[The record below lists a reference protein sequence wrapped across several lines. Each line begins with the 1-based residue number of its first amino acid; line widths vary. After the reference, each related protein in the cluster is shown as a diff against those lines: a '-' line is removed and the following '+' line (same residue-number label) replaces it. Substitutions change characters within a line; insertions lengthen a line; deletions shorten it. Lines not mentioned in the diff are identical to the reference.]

1 MTKTV
6 ENLTF
11 EAEFSQIWQQL
22 THNQRRFVV
31 QMLECKTKKEA
42 AEIVGLDPRTVY
54 SWSSVIDDAITLLS
68 ENVKD
73 SAVSIL
79 AGAAAKAAMIKQTGL
94 DSDDEGMRQAIASEI
109 LDRIIGKA
117 QASLD
122 VTSKGESIAPD
133 HNAYSKVLARIEKR
147 LEAEN
152 AG

>member
-11 EAEFSQIWQQL
+11 EVKFSHIWQQL

-42 AEIVGLDPRTVY
+42 AGIIGLDPRTVY
-54 SWSSVIDDAITLLS
+54 SWPSTIDDAITLLS
-68 ENVKD
+68 ENVRD

-79 AGAAAKAAMIKQTGL
+79 ASAAAKAAMIKQAGL
-94 DSDDEGMRQAIASEI
+94 DSDDETMRQGIASEI

-122 VTSKGESIAPD
+122 VTSGGKPIPVREVIVELPPEG
-133 HNAYSKVLARIEKR
+133 
-147 LEAEN
+147 
-152 AG
+152 G